1 MSRAGFVVLG
11 PGLVAPSPG
20 AGARKSKVR
29 ELGRSE
35 GRQRWSPTHAA
46 RVSEARGPRLKAQ
59 GPRPKAPRPQGPKAP
74 RPQGPKAP
82 RPKVQG
88 PRSKVQ
94 GPRSKVQ
101 GPRSKVRDPS
111 PSPSPSL
118 EAHAKPSS
126 PENPGDPKP
135 LRIAETP
142 ASRQAAESNT

>member
-20 AGARKSKVR
+20 AGARKPKDR
-29 ELGRSE
+29 ELGRSATLE
-35 GRQRWSPTHAA
+35 SDARSPSFRGPRPEARGRRP
-46 RVSEARGPRLKAQ
+46 EARGPRPEA
-59 GPRPKAPRPQGPKAP
+59 R
-74 RPQGPKAP
+74 
-82 RPKVQG
+82 G
-88 PRSKVQ
+88 PRSEIRD
-94 GPRSKVQ
+94 PRSEIRD
-101 GPRSKVRDPS
+101 PRSEIRDPRSEIRDPSPS

>member
-20 AGARKSKVR
+20 AGARKSKDR
-29 ELGRSE
+29 ELGRSATLE
-35 GRQRWSPTHAA
+35 SDARSPRPEA
-46 RVSEARGPRLKAQ
+46 RGPRPEVGGPRSEARGPRPEAQ
-59 GPRPKAPRPQGPKAP
+59 GPRSEIRD
-74 RPQGPKAP
+74 
-82 RPKVQG
+82 
-88 PRSKVQ
+88 PRSEI
-94 GPRSKVQ
+94 
-101 GPRSKVRDPS
+101 RDPS

>member
-1 MSRAGFVVLG
+1 MSFWGRGLWLRAQG
-11 PGLVAPSPG
+11 PGRGS
-20 AGARKSKVR
+20 RKFGS
-29 ELGRSE
+29 SE

-46 RVSEARGPRLKAQ
+46 RVSEARGPRPKAQ
-59 GPRPKAPRPQGPKAP
+59 GPRPKAQG
-74 RPQGPKAP
+74 P
-82 RPKVQG
+82 RPKAQG
-88 PRSKVQ
+88 PRSKAQGRRSKVQ

>member
-20 AGARKSKVR
+20 AGARKPKDR
-29 ELGRSE
+29 ELGRSATLE
-35 GRQRWSPTHAA
+35 SDARSPSF
-46 RVSEARGPRLKAQ
+46 RGPRPEARGPRPEARGRRPEAR
-59 GPRPKAPRPQGPKAP
+59 GPRPKVRD
-74 RPQGPKAP
+74 
-82 RPKVQG
+82 
-88 PRSKVQ
+88 PRSEI
-94 GPRSKVQ
+94 
-101 GPRSKVRDPS
+101 RDPSPS

>member
-1 MSRAGFVVLG
+1 MKPARDV
-11 PGLVAPSPG
+11 PGGLCRFG
-20 AGARKSKVR
+20 AGACGSEPRGRGAEAESSGARKVGNVGVR
-29 ELGRSE
+29 RTQPEFPRL
-35 GRQRWSPTHAA
+35 
-46 RVSEARGPRLKAQ
+46 EARGS
-59 GPRPKAPRPQGPKAP
+59 RPKAPRPQGPKA
-74 RPQGPKAP
+74 QGP
-82 RPKVQG
+82 RPKAQG

-101 GPRSKVRDPS
+101 GPS

>member
-35 GRQRWSPTHAA
+35 GRKVGNVGVRRTQPEFPRL
-46 RVSEARGPRLKAQ
+46 EARGSRPKAQ
-59 GPRPKAPRPQGPKAP
+59 G
-74 RPQGPKAP
+74 P

-94 GPRSKVQ
+94 G
-101 GPRSKVRDPS
+101 PS

>member
-29 ELGRSE
+29 ELGRSATLE
-35 GRQRWSPTHAA
+35 SDARSPSFRGSRH
-46 RVSEARGPRLKAQ
+46 EAQ
-59 GPRPKAPRPQGPKAP
+59 DPRPQGPKA
-74 RPQGPKAP
+74 
-82 RPKVQG
+82 QG

-94 GPRSKVQ
+94 G
-101 GPRSKVRDPS
+101 

>member
-1 MSRAGFVVLG
+1 MKPARDV
-11 PGLVAPSPG
+11 PGGLCRFG
-20 AGARKSKVR
+20 AGACGSEPRGRGAEVESSGARKVGNVGVR
-29 ELGRSE
+29 RTQPEFPRL
-35 GRQRWSPTHAA
+35 
-46 RVSEARGPRLKAQ
+46 EARGS
-59 GPRPKAPRPQGPKAP
+59 RPKAPRP
-74 RPQGPKAP
+74 
-82 RPKVQG
+82 QG

-101 GPRSKVRDPS
+101 G